1 MFIFALAVIAGYV
14 IYAMSPEERAQALR
28 KGLEYLRRTREEV
41 DRRRAE
47 PDPFRDALRERTAR
61 PIATALLAGLSVVV
75 FVLMLVG
82 TGSFSDP
89 ATLVGWGASLA
100 TRTTNGEWWRLLTMT
115 FVHAGLFHLLI
126 EVGALVS
133 AGLLLE
139 RLLGPLAFGGVY
151 VAAGLLA
158 ALVSVSAHPL
168 EVSFGGSGAIYGVY
182 GLLASSTIWGFVRRS
197 PVTLPLTTAKT
208 LVPIAGVFVL
218 YSLATDHLHGDAE
231 LVGVVVGFLCGLVLA
246 RRADES
252 VAPLPLVGGL
262 VATTLVTVVVM
273 AVPLR
278 GVSDARPE
286 IKRVAAMEDRT
297 ASVYDAAV
305 NRFRNGWITAEALA
319 GVIEQ
324 TIMPDLRT
332 SRAQLTAL
340 GKVPAEQQAMV
351 ADAEAYI
358 KMRDESW
365 RLRANALHKLD
376 MRGLR
381 DADKA
386 ERASLE
392 AFEKI
397 RGTQDR

>member
-1 MFIFALAVIAGYV
+1 
-14 IYAMSPEERAQALR
+14 
-28 KGLEYLRRTREEV
+28 
-41 DRRRAE
+41 
-47 PDPFRDALRERTAR
+47 
-61 PIATALLAGLSVVV
+61 
-75 FVLMLVG
+75 
-82 TGSFSDP
+82 
-89 ATLVGWGASLA
+89 
-100 TRTTNGEWWRLLTMT
+100 
-115 FVHAGLFHLLI
+115 
-126 EVGALVS
+126 
-133 AGLLLE
+133 
-139 RLLGPLAFGGVY
+139 
-151 VAAGLLA
+151 
-158 ALVSVSAHPL
+158 
-168 EVSFGGSGAIYGVY
+168 
-182 GLLASSTIWGFVRRS
+182 
-197 PVTLPLTTAKT
+197 
-208 LVPIAGVFVL
+208 
-218 YSLATDHLHGDAE
+218 
-231 LVGVVVGFLCGLVLA
+231 
-246 RRADES
+246 
-252 VAPLPLVGGL
+252 
-262 VATTLVTVVVM
+262 M

-332 SRAQLTAL
+332 SRAHLTAL

-397 RGTQDR
+397 RRRRQDR